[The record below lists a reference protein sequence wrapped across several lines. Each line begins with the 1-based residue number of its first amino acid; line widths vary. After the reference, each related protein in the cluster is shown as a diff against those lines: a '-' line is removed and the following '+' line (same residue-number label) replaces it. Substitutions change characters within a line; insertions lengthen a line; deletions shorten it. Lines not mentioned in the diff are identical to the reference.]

1 MGVKH
6 MKLANGIRGA
16 ADVAARSEVSEICF
30 VDYSQCP
37 SSDLCWILDAGC
49 GCEQHDNC
57 FVDTG

>member
-1 MGVKH
+1 
-6 MKLANGIRGA
+6 MKLANGIRGTA
-16 ADVAARSEVSEICF
+16 EVAAQSETSEICF

-57 FVDTG
+57 FIDTG